1 MTAASELAAAG
12 FVTVND
18 GVLLLAADA
27 SVQLW
32 PIGHFYEM
40 RITVGGS
47 NSVVSVVVPRNAI
60 KLQANPHRSQL
71 TGRARE
77 LSPWS
82 EAAGR
87 GHVQSRA
94 LRERRGAAMLG

>member
-18 GVLLLAADA
+18 GVFLLAADA

-32 PIGHFYEM
+32 PIGQRFYEM

-47 NSVVSVVVPRNAI
+47 DSVVSVVVARNAV
-60 KLQANPHRSQL
+60 KV
-71 TGRARE
+71 TRE
-77 LSPWS
+77 STSL
-82 EAAGR
+82 AADR
-87 GHVQSRA
+87 
-94 LRERRGAAMLG
+94 